1 MPPELH
7 CETRS
12 QTAWLT
18 INRPQ
23 RRNTLTPALIDELR
37 RSLQRVEADSQVR
50 AVCLSGAGDK
60 VFSAGA
66 DLAEAL
72 AGGADA
78 ASATGRYA
86 ALLKRMT
93 CLGKPLV
100 ARVGGHCVA
109 GGIGLMLACD
119 IVIARE
125 DVYFQTPEAAVGL
138 FPMMVGAL
146 LLRNVGRKKAAE
158 MVLTAR
164 RVSAPE
170 AEAIGLITRA
180 VPPAVLDTEVE
191 KVLDRLVRMGPAA
204 LRIGKQ
210 AFHRAADM
218 PFDQGVDFLC
228 GALGEVLATED
239 AAEGM
244 AAFLQKRQPLFKGR

>member
-1 MPPELH
+1 MPTELR
-7 CETRS
+7 CEIRN
-12 QTAWLT
+12 QAAWLT
-18 INRPQ
+18 IDRPQ
-23 RRNTLTPALIDELR
+23 RRNALSPALIEELL
-37 RSLQRVEADSQVR
+37 RSLERFETDSNVR

-60 VFSAGA
+60 VFCAGA

-78 ASATGRYA
+78 AGAARRYA
-86 ALLKRMT
+86 ALLKRMVS
-93 CLGKPLV
+93 LGRPLV
-100 ARVGGHCVA
+100 ARVGGHCLA

-125 DVYFQTPEAAVGL
+125 DVYFQTPEVEVGL

-146 LLRNVGRKKAAE
+146 LLRNVSRKKAAE

-164 RVSAPE
+164 RVPAPE
-170 AEAIGLITRA
+170 AEAMGLITRA
-180 VPPAVLDTEVE
+180 VPSAVLDTEVE
-191 KVLDRLVRMGPAA
+191 KIIARLVRMGPAA

-210 AFHRAADM
+210 AFHRADDM
-218 PFDQGVDFLC
+218 PFDEAVEHLC
-228 GALGEVLATED
+228 STLGEVLATED

-244 AAFLQKRQPLFKGR
+244 AAFLQKRQPVFKGR